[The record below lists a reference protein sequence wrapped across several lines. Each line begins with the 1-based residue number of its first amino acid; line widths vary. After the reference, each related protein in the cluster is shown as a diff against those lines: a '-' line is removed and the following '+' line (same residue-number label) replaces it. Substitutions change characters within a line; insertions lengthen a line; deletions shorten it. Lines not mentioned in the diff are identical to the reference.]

1 MNNYL
6 DIVLMTINEAKK
18 ILQKKK
24 RSHNDIVR
32 GNALLEELKESKK
45 IIKSKVETE
54 GNVSVETK
62 KEITLFFQKF
72 DDYYCRL
79 NNRKSIPYIVQ
90 DCLKSRDVPNCKHC
104 SRYMQNG
111 CRLLLNN
118 TYTVDEMCNIWRRI

>member
-6 DIVLMTINEAKK
+6 DIVLMTINEVKK
-18 ILQKKK
+18 ILHKKT

-32 GNALLEELKESKK
+32 GNALFEELKDNKK
-45 IIKSKVETE
+45 IIKTKIENDGDT
-54 GNVSVETK
+54 SVETK
-62 KEITLFFQKF
+62 KEITSFFQKY
-72 DDYYCRL
+72 DEYYCRL

-90 DCLKSRDVPNCKHC
+90 DCLKIRSIPNCKHC